1 VPAQERPD
9 FQWQETDDRIAMS
22 AGDLAIVFDR
32 TGDRWTHHIE
42 LDRLALHEFARAVE
56 SATESDAPARIA
68 SPVYQEIHRHDR
80 PNQEGLCCLL
90 TGLVFQHHFSAVVTL
105 SGAALEPATFV
116 LEFDVADR
124 CRSEVETMAATYLVS
139 LDSSDLADADPHRI
153 VWAGGK
159 LGQARLELL
168 APPPAVLALAEAGR
182 QATRVQAVAPVERAT
197 FTHRLRYS
205 WRWTSAS
212 SLTR

>member
-1 VPAQERPD
+1 VPDQERPD
-9 FQWQETDDRIAMS
+9 FHWQETDDRIVMS
-22 AGDLAIVFDR
+22 AGELVVVFDR
-32 TGDRWTHHIE
+32 TGDRWTHHLE
-42 LDRLALHEFARAVE
+42 LGHPVQHENARAVE
-56 SATESDAPARIA
+56 TTTESDAPARIT

-80 PNQEGLCCLL
+80 TGQQGLCCLL
-90 TGLVFQHHFSAVVTL
+90 TGLVFQHHFSAVVSL
-105 SGAALEPATFV
+105 SAAVLEPATSL

-124 CRSEVETMAATYLVS
+124 CRTEVSTIAATYLVTF
-139 LDSSDLADADPHRI
+139 DSSELADADSHRI
-153 VWAGGK
+153 VWEGGK

-168 APPPAVLALAEAGR
+168 APPPAALALAEAGR
-182 QATRVQAVAPVERAT
+182 QATRVQVVGVVEKAN

>member
-1 VPAQERPD
+1 VPNPRRLEFQTQES
-9 FQWQETDDRIAMS
+9 DDRIVIS
-22 AGDLAIVFDR
+22 TGDLGVVFDR
-32 TGDRWTHHIE
+32 SGDRWTHYLEIG
-42 LDRLALHEFARAVE
+42 RPVLHEAARAVE
-56 SATESDAPARIA
+56 SALHRDAPARIT

-80 PNQEGLCCLL
+80 AGQEGLCYLL

-105 SGAALEPATFV
+105 RADAADPLALV

-124 CRSEVETMAATYLVS
+124 CRAEIKTMAATYQVT
-139 LDSSDLADADPHRI
+139 LDSSELADADSHTI
-153 VWAGGK
+153 VWAEGK

-182 QATRVQAVAPVERAT
+182 QATRVQAVARIDPAT

-205 WRWTSAS
+205 WRWTSVS
-212 SLTR
+212 SFTR